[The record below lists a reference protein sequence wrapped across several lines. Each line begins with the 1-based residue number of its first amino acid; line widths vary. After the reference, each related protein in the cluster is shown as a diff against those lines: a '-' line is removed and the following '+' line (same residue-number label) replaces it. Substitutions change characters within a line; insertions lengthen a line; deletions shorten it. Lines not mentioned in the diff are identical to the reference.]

1 MGGVTNSTK
10 MQITKDLIICRCEDV
25 TEAEVL
31 KAIEQGAT
39 TADEVKRLTRAGM
52 GHCQG
57 RTCRRLVNQIL
68 ARELGQRPE
77 DQRPVTQRSPLQP
90 VSLKTLANTDDLT

>member
-1 MGGVTNSTK
+1 MVDK
-10 MQITKDLIICRCEDV
+10 ELIICRCEDV

-31 KAIEQGAT
+31 AAIEQGAT

-68 ARELGQRPE
+68 ARELKQKPQ
-77 DQRPVTQRSPLQP
+77 DQRPITQRSPLQP
-90 VSLKTLANTDDLT
+90 LPLGTLSEYRTS

>member
-1 MGGVTNSTK
+1 MPN
-10 MQITKDLIICRCEDV
+10 KDLIICRCEDV

-31 KAIEQGAT
+31 AAIGQGAA

-68 ARELGQRPE
+68 ARELGQKASE
-77 DQRPVTQRSPLQP
+77 QRAVTQRTPLQP
-90 VSLKTLANTDDLT
+90 VSLKTLAESD

>member
-1 MGGVTNSTK
+1 MAEK
-10 MQITKDLIICRCEDV
+10 QLIICRCEDV

-31 KAIEQGAT
+31 AAIERGAA

-57 RTCRRLVNQIL
+57 RTCRRLINQIL
-68 ARELGQRPE
+68 ARQLGQKPSE
-77 DQRPVTQRSPLQP
+77 QRTVTQRPPLQP
-90 VSLKTLANTDDLT
+90 VSLKTLAESD

>member
-1 MGGVTNSTK
+1 MPKNDAK
-10 MQITKDLIICRCEDV
+10 IICRCEDV

-31 KAIEQGAT
+31 IAIEQGAT

-57 RTCRRLVNQIL
+57 RTCRRLVNQLL
-68 ARELGQRPE
+68 AKKLGQKPE
-77 DQRPVTQRSPLQP
+77 AQRPVTQRSPLQP
-90 VSLKTLANTDDLT
+90 ISLKTLADS

>member
-1 MGGVTNSTK
+1 L
-10 MQITKDLIICRCEDV
+10 KDRNMADKELIICRCEDV

-31 KAIEQGAT
+31 AAIEQGAA

-57 RTCRRLVNQIL
+57 RTCRRLINQIL
-68 ARELGQRPE
+68 ARRLGQKPAE
-77 DQRPVTQRSPLQP
+77 QKPVTQRSPLQP
-90 VSLKTLANTDDLT
+90 VSLKILADSKD

>member
-1 MGGVTNSTK
+1 MVDNNDK
-10 MQITKDLIICRCEDV
+10 IICRCEDI
-25 TEAEVL
+25 TESQVME
-31 KAIEQGAT
+31 AIEKGAT

-68 ARELGQRPE
+68 ARQLGQTPE
-77 DQRPVTQRSPLQP
+77 DQKAVTQRSPLQP
-90 VSLKTLANTDDLT
+90 ISLKILADS

>member
-1 MGGVTNSTK
+1 MVDNNDK
-10 MQITKDLIICRCEDV
+10 IICRCEDI
-25 TEAEVL
+25 TESQVME
-31 KAIEQGAT
+31 AIEKGAT

-68 ARELGQRPE
+68 ARQLGQPPE
-77 DQRPVTQRSPLQP
+77 DQKAVTQRSPLQP
-90 VSLKTLANTDDLT
+90 ISLKILADS

>member
-1 MGGVTNSTK
+1 MVDNNDK
-10 MQITKDLIICRCEDV
+10 IICRCEDI
-25 TEAEVL
+25 TESQVME
-31 KAIEQGAT
+31 AIEKGAT

-68 ARELGQRPE
+68 ARQLGQQPE
-77 DQRPVTQRSPLQP
+77 DQKAVTQRSPLQP
-90 VSLKTLANTDDLT
+90 ISLKILADS

>member
-1 MGGVTNSTK
+1 MVK
-10 MQITKDLIICRCEDV
+10 EFIICRCEDV

-31 KAIEQGAT
+31 AAIEQGAT

-57 RTCRRLVNQIL
+57 RTCRRLINQIL
-68 ARELGQRPE
+68 ARKLGQKASE
-77 DQRPVTQRSPLQP
+77 QRPVTQRPPLQP
-90 VSLKTLANTDDLT
+90 VSLKTLAESGE

>member
-1 MGGVTNSTK
+1 MA
-10 MQITKDLIICRCEDV
+10 KDLIICRCEDV

-31 KAIEQGAT
+31 QAIEQGAT

-57 RTCRRLVNQIL
+57 RTCRRLINQIL
-68 ARELGQRPE
+68 ARKLGQRPSAQKQTT
-77 DQRPVTQRSPLQP
+77 QRPPLQP
-90 VSLKTLANTDDLT
+90 VSLKTLAQSDE

>member
-1 MGGVTNSTK
+1 MAKSEE
-10 MQITKDLIICRCEDV
+10 QIICRCEDI

-31 KAIEQGAT
+31 AAIEQGAT
-39 TADEVKRLTRAGM
+39 TAEEVKRLTRAGM

-68 ARELGQRPE
+68 ARRLGQKPE
-77 DQRPVTQRSPLQP
+77 EQRPVTQRSPLQP
-90 VSLKTLANTDDLT
+90 IALKTLADS

>member
-1 MGGVTNSTK
+1 MANN
-10 MQITKDLIICRCEDV
+10 KDLIICRCEDV

-31 KAIEQGAT
+31 RAIEQGAT

-68 ARELGQRPE
+68 ARRLGQKASE
-77 DQRPVTQRSPLQP
+77 QRPVTQRTPLQP
-90 VSLKTLANTDDLT
+90 VSLKTLAESESGE

>member
-1 MGGVTNSTK
+1 MASK
-10 MQITKDLIICRCEDV
+10 ELIICRCEDV

-31 KAIEQGAT
+31 AAIALGAT
-39 TADEVKRLTRAGM
+39 TVDEVKRLTRAGM

-68 ARELGQRPE
+68 ARQLGQKPWE
-77 DQRPVTQRSPLQP
+77 QKQTTQRSPLQP
-90 VSLKTLANTDDLT
+90 VSLRTLAESEK

>member
-1 MGGVTNSTK
+1 MDDRDK
-10 MQITKDLIICRCEDV
+10 IICRCEDI
-25 TEAEVL
+25 TEAEIL
-31 KAIEQGAT
+31 SAIKQGAR

-57 RTCRRLVNQIL
+57 RTCRRLVNQLI
-68 ARELGQRPE
+68 ARKLGQKPE

-90 VSLKTLANTDDLT
+90 ISLKVLADS

>member
-1 MGGVTNSTK
+1 VADNSK
-10 MQITKDLIICRCEDV
+10 LIICRCEDV

-31 KAIEQGAT
+31 QAIGQGAT

-68 ARELGQRPE
+68 ARKLGQKAAE
-77 DQRPVTQRSPLQP
+77 QKTATQRPPLQP
-90 VSLKTLANTDDLT
+90 ISLRTLAESSD

>member
-1 MGGVTNSTK
+1 MPDKN
-10 MQITKDLIICRCEDV
+10 DRIICRCEDI
-25 TEAEVL
+25 TESEILEAVS
-31 KAIEQGAT
+31 KGAQ

-68 ARELGQRPE
+68 AKVLGQKPE
-77 DQRPVTQRSPLQP
+77 AQRPITQRAPLQP
-90 VSLKTLANTDDLT
+90 LTIKTLADYTTD

>member
-1 MGGVTNSTK
+1 MADK
-10 MQITKDLIICRCEDV
+10 ELIICRCEDV
-25 TEAEVL
+25 TEAEIL
-31 KAIEQGAT
+31 AAIERGAT

-68 ARELGQRPE
+68 ARKLGQKPAE
-77 DQRPVTQRSPLQP
+77 QRPVTQRSPLQP
-90 VSLKTLANTDDLT
+90 VSLKILADSKD